1 MQSFCAT
8 PSYYINVASRSFKMP
23 SMHYHASYEL
33 YYLAAGSREYFVED
47 KLFSVAVGDFV
58 LIPPKTLH
66 RTGGEYAERILV
78 NFTQEFLESVYTPQ
92 MAKQLTQCFCHMK
105 ITPDTARQGTC
116 VELLKKLAA
125 NPPDSEAALLLGLL
139 LLELSKCTTQE
150 IEEDTVSAI
159 VSYINKNYST
169 IFGIDQ
175 IVEAF
180 FISKYHL
187 CHIFKNAMKMTVI
200 DYLNQIK
207 IKNACQMLCFTQR
220 DMGKIAQMCG
230 YHSAAYFSSVFKK
243 IMGMTPSRY
252 REEYGQ

>member
-8 PSYYINVASRSFKMP
+8 PNYYINIASRSFKMP

-33 YYLAAGSREYFVED
+33 YYLASGSREYFVED

-105 ITPDTARQGTC
+105 ITPDATRHGTC
-116 VELLKKLAA
+116 VELLKKLSAE
-125 NPPDSEAALLLGLL
+125 PPDNEAALLLGLL

-150 IEEDTVSAI
+150 LEEDNISAI

-175 IVEAF
+175 IVEEF

-187 CHIFKNAMKMTVI
+187 CHIFKDAMKMTVI

-243 IMGMTPSRY
+243 IMGMTPSQY